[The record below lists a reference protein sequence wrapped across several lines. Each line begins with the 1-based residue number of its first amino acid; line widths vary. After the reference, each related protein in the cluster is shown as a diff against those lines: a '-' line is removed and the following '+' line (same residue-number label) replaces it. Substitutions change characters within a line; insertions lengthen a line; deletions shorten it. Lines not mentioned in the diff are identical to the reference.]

1 MSPSTS
7 KAHLTAADFSDNS
20 LQDWLQANAQTA
32 YLVSPGGTI
41 VEYDLR
47 NSPVIMA
54 TGKLSDLAQLSGM
67 KPGPHFPPILL
78 FLEPEQAATDYE
90 PLLRT
95 FLVDILVFPVSYDL
109 LAAHLTLLQKVGQMQ
124 TEHQSYAASM
134 NRQLNLLADRDGLT
148 GLYNRRTLLL
158 HLEQQMKA
166 AIDRLAELSICMLN
180 IDYFKKVNQT
190 VGLENGDRLLNEM
203 AARLTEATGSK
214 GRCYRLSGENF
225 VVIIPEFLPEE
236 ALDLGWQIS
245 RSCSN
250 KPFLDGSQ
258 PQSITLSGGV
268 ASLQQHKPRDIN
280 EFLNMA
286 ETALYIAKTEG
297 RNRISNYPLNAR
309 TKEYQ
314 HQHSLLFIRRTI
326 ENLLGKSRNAT
337 ISSLTLLAENI
348 VGQELRNQLT
358 LASSYLKLLG
368 SSMGLS
374 NEHINTFENA
384 VTLHTCFK
392 QLLYND
398 LISKTGKLN
407 SEEMKMMSDLPL
419 KLTELTETFDFF
431 AQEREILE
439 THTERFDGTGLPYG
453 LKGDEIPL
461 GARIFNIVDSIV
473 AMSSARPYRQK
484 LSGKEILCELKNGA
498 GGQFDPGLVRQL
510 FSIIK
515 DNKLFS
521 IDQNELLSLENELVQ
536 EFPELHP

>member
-1 MSPSTS
+1 MSPLAS
-7 KAHLTAADFSDNS
+7 KAPLTATDFSDNS
-20 LQDWLQANAQTA
+20 LQDWLQACAQAA
-32 YLVSPGGTI
+32 YLVYPGRTI
-41 VEYDLR
+41 VEDDLR
-47 NSPVIMA
+47 KCPVIIA
-54 TGKLSDLAQLSGM
+54 TGGISELAPLSKM
-67 KPGPHFPPILL
+67 RPGPHFPPILL
-78 FLEPEQAATDYE
+78 LLEPEQAAADYE
-90 PLLRT
+90 QLLQP

-109 LAAHLTLLQKVGQMQ
+109 IAAHLTLLQKVGQMQ
-124 TEHQSYAASM
+124 AEHQSYAAAM
-134 NRQLNLLADRDGLT
+134 DRQLNLLADRDGLT
-148 GLYNRRTLLL
+148 GLYNRRTLLQ
-158 HLEQQMKA
+158 HLEQQMQA
-166 AIDRLAELSICMLN
+166 AVAQPAELSICILN

-190 VGLENGDRLLNEM
+190 VGLENGDRLLNEI

-225 VVIIPEFLPEE
+225 VVIIPRSLPEE
-236 ALDLGWQIS
+236 ALDLGRHIS
-245 RSCSN
+245 RSCSR
-250 KPFLDGSQ
+250 KPFLYGNE
-258 PQSITLSGGV
+258 PQNITMSGGI

-297 RNRISNYPLNAR
+297 RNRISCYPLNAL

-314 HQHSLLFIRRTI
+314 HQHSLLFIRKTI

-358 LASSYLKLLG
+358 QAASYLKLLG
-368 SSMGLS
+368 SRMGLPK
-374 NEHINTFENA
+374 EHINTFENA

-407 SEEMKMMSDLPL
+407 SEEMKIMSDLPL
-419 KLTELTETFDFF
+419 KLTEITETFDFF

-473 AMSSARPYRQK
+473 AMSSARPYRSK

-498 GGQFDPGLVRQL
+498 GGQFDPGLVRHL
-510 FSIIK
+510 FSVIK
-515 DNKLFS
+515 DNQLFS
-521 IDQNELLSLENELVQ
+521 IDQNELLSLENELDQ
-536 EFPELHP
+536 EFPELRP